1 MNGCIHPSVR
11 AYQHYV
17 PQRADTAYI
26 DPSAVVIGRVVLGH
40 DCSIWP
46 TAVLRGDVHYIQVG
60 SGSNVQDGSILHN
73 THPGI
78 YTGRGAPL
86 IIGNYTTI
94 GHKAMLHGCTVGSQ
108 VLVGMSST
116 VLDGAVIEDEVML
129 GAHSLVR
136 ARARLKSGFL
146 YAGNPAVQKRVLM
159 DEERQFLRYS
169 AEHYVRLK
177 QAYTD

>member
-1 MNGCIHPSVR
+1 
-11 AYQHYV
+11 
-17 PQRADTAYI
+17 
-26 DPSAVVIGRVVLGH
+26 
-40 DCSIWP
+40 
-46 TAVLRGDVHYIQVG
+46 
-60 SGSNVQDGSILHN
+60 
-73 THPGI
+73 
-78 YTGRGAPL
+78 
-86 IIGNYTTI
+86 
-94 GHKAMLHGCTVGSQ
+94 MLHGCTVGSQ

-146 YAGNPAVQKRVLM
+146 YAGNPAVQKRVLT